1 MQWQQVLVI
10 RNSTVEGPLF
20 QTILLNIFPIPK
32 TGLYNLANTWK
43 RQMTPL
49 SREVTFSTNQWGCQR
64 KRKIRTSK
72 KEAQCITQHARTRKA
87 AAESED
93 LSSGTRSDTGEET
106 LEFISIFAKQRNGTS
121 LAVQFTFWHQ
131 NALLLKLKNTGSWI
145 DIFPKNIYRWKTGNV
160 KRCSTSLIVWETNKS
175 KP

>member
-10 RNSTVEGPLF
+10 RNTTVEGPLF
-20 QTILLNIFPIPK
+20 QTTLLNIFPIPE

-49 SREVTFSTNQWGCQR
+49 GRVVTFSTNQWGCQR

-72 KEAQCITQHARTRKA
+72 RRLSVSSSMHVVERMLQSQKTWAPVPILILMRKH
-87 AAESED
+87 
-93 LSSGTRSDTGEET
+93 LG
-106 LEFISIFAKQRNGTS
+106 FISIFAKQRNGTN
-121 LAVQFTFWHQ
+121 LAVRFTFWHQ

-145 DIFPKNIYRWKTGNV
+145 DIFPKNIYRWPTGNV
-160 KRCSTSLIVWETNKS
+160 KRCSTSLIVWETHKS
-175 KP
+175 KS

>member
-72 KEAQCITQHARTRKA
+72 KEAQCITQHACTRKA
-87 AAESED
+87 AAVRRPE
-93 LSSGTRSDTGEET
+93 LRYP
-106 LEFISIFAKQRNGTS
+106 
-121 LAVQFTFWHQ
+121 FWYWWG
-131 NALLLKLKNTGSWI
+131 NTGVYFHICQTKERDQFGCTVHFLAS
-145 DIFPKNIYRWKTGNV
+145 KRLTSEV
-160 KRCSTSLIVWETNKS
+160 KKYWLLNRHFS
-175 KP
+175 KEYIQMENR